1 MRTILIASF
10 VLAIGVVGV
19 QGVQFWLFGY
29 NKVEWNSVAASLAV
43 VTAIISAWTMQTSF
57 ERQEEA
63 QRPYPYPILDPYSRT
78 SLLQLRLTNMGASTA
93 YDIRLIWD
101 KPLLNREGNPARFSQ
116 RDPEVPL
123 LLPNQSIA
131 VLVDASANF
140 LSKTQDAEYSGVVEF
155 KEDPRSERIFRHNFY
170 VNAEMYRGLPLYT
183 SEEQTTHGKLQE
195 LPNAIKGATAEL
207 ERLRKDLNKAC
218 KLNEKDVMMADINGR
233 TELD

>member
-1 MRTILIASF
+1 MRRQIIRA
-10 VLAIGVVGV
+10 VLVVALLMAISVI
-19 QGVQFWLFGY
+19 GVQFWLFGY

-93 YDIRLIWD
+93 YDISLKWD
-101 KPLLNREGNPARFSQ
+101 KLLLNREGNPARFSQ

-131 VLVDASANF
+131 VLVDTSANF
-140 LSKTQDAEYSGVVEF
+140 LSKTKDAEYSGVVEF
-155 KEDPRSERIFRHNFY
+155 KDNPRSSRIFRHNFY

-183 SEEQTTHGKLQE
+183 SEEQTTHDKLQQ
-195 LPNAIKGATAEL
+195 LPNAIKGVTTEL
-207 ERLRKDLNKAC
+207 ERLREVLNKAY
-218 KLNEKDVMMADINGR
+218 KPKEKDVTLADMNGKP
-233 TELD
+233 E